1 MLADGGPQALVV
13 ERLANRLGATKGS
26 FYWHFTNR
34 AALLRAAVLAW
45 ERTATDAV
53 ITGRHTH
60 SVHGTAVHG
69 TPAHETPVHGT
80 QGQAPAFS
88 GDDSSRRDA
97 RLLLNLVWH
106 ADDAAI
112 GPVVTRILHKRLA
125 FHQSRGEQAGQPSE
139 QARAHALYAHA
150 LQLGAQLLRRATG
163 DAIPG
168 LDGSERLLPDYLPLD
183 PAGG

>member
-1 MLADGGPQALVV
+1 MLADGGPQALAV

-53 ITGRHTH
+53 IAGRYTH
-60 SVHGTAVHG
+60 SAQG
-69 TPAHETPVHGT
+69 TPGHGT
-80 QGQAPAFS
+80 QAQGQVPAPF
-88 GDDSSRRDA
+88 GGDSSQRDA

-125 FHQSRGEQAGQPSE
+125 FHQSRREQAGQPSE

-150 LQLGAQLLRRATG
+150 LQLGTQLLRRATG

-168 LDGSERLLPDYLPLD
+168 LDGAEGLSSEHLPPG
-183 PAGG
+183 PSGS